1 MTLDPQPLGVFAAP
15 ATYALLPDAASHA
28 DAVAGILDR
37 GAWPDDAPEAWA
49 FVGHLLRG
57 DARTAY
63 DAIPDGP
70 EADYNRFLLVP
81 SEEAYAALADAAS
94 GPALG
99 LLRAVGTIYGYET
112 EPLADPDDDWPAPLR
127 AFVLATRAGRKLRGG
142 DSEAGLD
149 DLEAAEEAARGEA
162 RAVAARMAAT
172 RARTIHELRGPSPAL
187 VALYQRADQELKQ
200 TAMERLH
207 GLTLLGMGSLYQEM
221 AEGKRTFLL
230 EAAKA
235 YQRASQIFTPET
247 DPERHALALNNLAL
261 AYLAVPLTQ
270 ASDKLRTAIAI
281 QALRDALKITTRE
294 THPEEW
300 AATTL
305 NLANALQ
312 HAPTGTPEDHLWQS
326 VELYEGVLEVR
337 TPESDP
343 GGHARTLANQAN
355 ALAHLGAFSR
365 AIPRFIEA
373 RDRFRE
379 VGDEDAAQTVDQAL
393 AEIAAARELPAADNA

>member
-1 MTLDPQPLGVFAAP
+1 
-15 ATYALLPDAASHA
+15 
-28 DAVAGILDR
+28 
-37 GAWPDDAPEAWA
+37 
-49 FVGHLLRG
+49 
-57 DARTAY
+57 
-63 DAIPDGP
+63 
-70 EADYNRFLLVP
+70 
-81 SEEAYAALADAAS
+81 
-94 GPALG
+94 
-99 LLRAVGTIYGYET
+99 
-112 EPLADPDDDWPAPLR
+112 
-127 AFVLATRAGRKLRGG
+127 
-142 DSEAGLD
+142 
-149 DLEAAEEAARGEA
+149 
-162 RAVAARMAAT
+162 
-172 RARTIHELRGPSPAL
+172 RTIHELRGPSPAL